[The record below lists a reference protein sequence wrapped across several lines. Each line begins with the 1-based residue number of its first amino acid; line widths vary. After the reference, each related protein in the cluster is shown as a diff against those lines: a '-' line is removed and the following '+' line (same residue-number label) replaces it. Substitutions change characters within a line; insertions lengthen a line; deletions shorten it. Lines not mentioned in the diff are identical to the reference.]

1 MERTLCLVKPDG
13 VQRGLIGEVVA
24 RFERKGLQ
32 IVGIKMLTISEELA
46 AKHYLAHHGKPFYA
60 ALVEHITSGPVV
72 ALTVQGHRAVEVVR
86 SINGKTD
93 PALAMMGTIRGDFGL
108 TMSRNIVH
116 AADSVEAATYEIS
129 LYFNEEDLISYDQA
143 LFKWIFRED

>member
-1 MERTLCLVKPDG
+1 